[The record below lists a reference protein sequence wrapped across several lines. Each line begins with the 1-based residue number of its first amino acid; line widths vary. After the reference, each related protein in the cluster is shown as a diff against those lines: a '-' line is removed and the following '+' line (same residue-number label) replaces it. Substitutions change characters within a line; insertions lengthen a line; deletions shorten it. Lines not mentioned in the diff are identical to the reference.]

1 MQAAHRPQTAAVAS
15 RLRSIISRHGASSH
29 TLVKVPVLGGYPV
42 WMVRTSPGLVYR
54 VRHWYQIPDQ
64 SGLT

>member
-42 WMVRTSPGLVYR
+42 WMVRTSLG
-54 VRHWYQIPDQ
+54 PDT
-64 SGLT
+64 GMT